1 MKKSTQHRTT
11 YLKSYSSPEINVEL
25 ISLEHSVAA
34 GSATVTPLNNQSQ
47 IRQEWETAPDV
58 VGNQAW

>member
-1 MKKSTQHRTT
+1 MKKQAGKIVTL
-11 YLKSYSSPEINVEL
+11 LKYYSSPEIIVEHVC
-25 ISLEHSVAA
+25 LEHSVAA
-34 GSATVTPLNNQSQ
+34 GSAIVTPLNSQSQ